1 MVAALGA
8 ADLVAALKGNGPF
21 TVFAPTDAAFAKLPA
36 AIVSDLL
43 KPENKEILTRIL
55 TYHVLNGQRLTST
68 QINALVLPVNVQ
80 TLAGDTVCVS
90 RFGNSLRVN
99 DATVIIADVMATNG
113 IIHAID
119 TVLIPPGLSLTT

>member
-8 ADLVAALKGNGPF
+8 ADLVTALKGNGPF

-36 AIVSDLL
+36 ATISDLL

-55 TYHVLNGQRLTST
+55 KYHVLNGQRLTST
-68 QINALVLPVNVQ
+68 QINAMILPVKVQ
-80 TLAGDTVCVS
+80 TLAGDTVCAS
-90 RFGNSLRVN
+90 RYGNSLRVN

-119 TVLIPPGLSLTT
+119 TVLLPPAVSSTT

>member
-8 ADLVAALKGNGPF
+8 ADLVTALKGNGPF
-21 TVFAPTDAAFAKLPA
+21 TVFAPTDAALAKLPA
-36 AIVSDLL
+36 ATVSDLL

-55 TYHVLNGQRLTST
+55 KYHVLNGQRITST
-68 QINALVLPVNVQ
+68 QINAMILPVRVQ
-80 TLAGDTVCVS
+80 TLAGDTVTVS
-90 RFGNSLRVN
+90 RYGNSLRVN

-119 TVLIPPGLSLTT
+119 TVLLPPAVSSTT